1 MAANDH
7 FGPMPAGRAR
17 WAPRA
22 MAPDRNSERASCA
35 AHHPALRRNAARPAR
50 GAARDRPGRSS
61 RCGPASMR
69 GRGRRQRTQA
79 RTESRSCCLALPG
92 RCRARHARHVPE
104 AAARQITKPDSAV
117 HSCRDDRRS
126 RSVAIA
132 CRKSANATATWG
144 VSQTRGRRCSAFAPR
159 PARMR
164 CPAARCR
171 SRGSGT
177 PRCPSPAGGHRLP
190 TAHPR
195 DRVSGVTEKGTAR
208 HKRPAGQRAARR
220 RRRNPARSMPRQTH
234 RVRRCSERRE

>member
-7 FGPMPAGRAR
+7 LCPVPAGRAR
-17 WAPRA
+17 LAPRA
-22 MAPDRNSERASCA
+22 MAPDRKSERASCA
-35 AHHPALRRNAARPAR
+35 AHHPGLPRNAARPAR
-50 GAARDRPGRSS
+50 GTARDHPGRSS
-61 RCGPASMR
+61 RCGPVR
-69 GRGRRQRTQA
+69 CEVGGRRQRTQA
-79 RTESRSCCLALPG
+79 RTDSRSCGLAVPG
-92 RCRARHARHVPE
+92 RCRAGRARHVPE
-104 AAARQITKPDSAV
+104 AAARQITKPDRAV

-132 CRKSANATATWG
+132 CRKSPDATATWG

-190 TAHPR
+190 TAHPPR
-195 DRVSGVTEKGTAR
+195 
-208 HKRPAGQRAARR
+208 
-220 RRRNPARSMPRQTH
+220 PRQW
-234 RVRRCSERRE
+234 R